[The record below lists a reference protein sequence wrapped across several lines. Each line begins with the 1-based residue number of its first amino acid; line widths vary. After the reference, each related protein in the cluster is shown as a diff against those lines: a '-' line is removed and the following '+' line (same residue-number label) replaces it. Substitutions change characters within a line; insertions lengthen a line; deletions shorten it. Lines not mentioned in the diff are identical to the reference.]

1 MDSWL
6 SSAMGSR
13 LGARTRRRISLR
25 RVFGMI
31 MTTAATLA
39 TLTFVAVEV
48 AAPLFH
54 IGFSPVLTGSMRPAY
69 APGDLLITAPADVSS
84 LRPGQIAVFT
94 PPGESTPFAHRI
106 TAIAGTPSKPV
117 LTTKGDANPAPD
129 NWKAVLDQAQVP
141 VVVAVVPSVGS
152 VLLWIGNP
160 LQRALLTAVFG
171 LTVTGSAVW
180 WILRNNPAFSARRT
194 PGTSGR
200 RRAGPAL

>member
-1 MDSWL
+1 MDSSL
-6 SSAMGSR
+6 SSGIGSR
-13 LGARTRRRISLR
+13 LGARTRQRSSARRMLR
-25 RVFGMI
+25 LI
-31 MTTAATLA
+31 MTTVSTLA
-39 TLTFVAVEV
+39 TLAFLAVGIV
-48 AAPLFH
+48 APLLH

-106 TAIAGTPSKPV
+106 TAISGTPSKPV

-129 NWKAVLDQAQVP
+129 NWKAVLDQSQVP

-152 VLLWIGNP
+152 VLLWIENP
-160 LQRALLTAVFG
+160 LQRALLTALFG

-180 WILRNNPAFSARRT
+180 WILRSTPASSTRRKS
-194 PGTSGR
+194 GTSGR
-200 RRAGPAL
+200 RSAIPAH

>member
-1 MDSWL
+1 MDSSL
-6 SSAMGSR
+6 SSGTGPR
-13 LGARTRRRISLR
+13 LGARTRQRTSAR
-25 RVFGMI
+25 RVLGVI
-31 MTTAATLA
+31 TTTAATLA
-39 TLTFVAVEV
+39 ALAFLAVGV
-48 AAPLFH
+48 VAPLLH

-69 APGDLLITAPADVSS
+69 APGDLLITAPADVTS

-106 TAIAGTPSKPV
+106 TAIAGAPSKPV

-129 NWKAVLDQAQVP
+129 HWRAVLDQTQVP

-152 VLLWIGNP
+152 VLLWIESP

-171 LTVTGSAVW
+171 LTVTCSAVW
-180 WILRNNPAFSARRT
+180 WILRSTPASSARRT

-200 RRAGPAL
+200 RSAAAAL